1 MKRRS
6 FLKAVSVSAVAA
18 HAAGCASAERRAGLK
33 RVPVVSKPDGGG
45 DHRIRGPFP
54 ILSTPFDESGAVDF
68 KTLAGEARF
77 VEKCGCKGMIW
88 PQSGD
93 SCDLLS
99 VDEKLA
105 GMEAIARE
113 LENSEAVVA
122 FGCQG
127 RGFEDA
133 RACAEFVE
141 KLASKYNIRAAV
153 ISRPP
158 DDGKTEADLEK
169 YYLGLEKTVSR
180 PIIIQTGGGV
190 MYRGPAPSVDLLLKL
205 ARRNPEVFGY
215 IKEESGDS
223 NSRMARE
230 VAEKPVIHTV
240 FSAWGSYQW
249 LYQSRRLGSEGV
261 ITERPAYA
269 DLLSKIWELM
279 ENGDPRGEL
288 DAAFS
293 KYLLML
299 NISQFVPGDLRGGHL
314 YVLRKRGIFKNL
326 VSREYERKGGKP
338 AIPDAPIVRDLKL
351 SQAQV
356 DEIETRF
363 ASLAPYLR
371 V

>member
-1 MKRRS
+1 M
-6 FLKAVSVSAVAA
+6 KAVSVSAVAA

-33 RVPVVSKPDGGG
+33 RVPVVSKPDGAG
-45 DHRIRGPFP
+45 IRESSGPFP
-54 ILSTPFDESGAVDF
+54 ILSTPFEESGAVDF

-180 PIIIQTGGGV
+180 PIT
-190 MYRGPAPSVDLLLKL
+190 S
-205 ARRNPEVFGY
+205 
-215 IKEESGDS
+215 
-223 NSRMARE
+223 
-230 VAEKPVIHTV
+230 
-240 FSAWGSYQW
+240 
-249 LYQSRRLGSEGV
+249 
-261 ITERPAYA
+261 RPAGA
-269 DLLSKIWELM
+269 SCT
-279 ENGDPRGEL
+279 GAPRRR
-288 DAAFS
+288 S
-293 KYLLML
+293 
-299 NISQFVPGDLRGGHL
+299 ICS
-314 YVLRKRGIFKNL
+314 
-326 VSREYERKGGKP
+326 
-338 AIPDAPIVRDLKL
+338 
-351 SQAQV
+351 
-356 DEIETRF
+356 
-363 ASLAPYLR
+363 
-371 V
+371 

>member
-1 MKRRS
+1 MYPSPTGAGIRESAARS
-6 FLKAVSVSAVAA
+6 RF
-18 HAAGCASAERRAGLK
+18 
-33 RVPVVSKPDGGG
+33 
-45 DHRIRGPFP
+45 FP
-54 ILSTPFDESGAVDF
+54 LRLRSPGAVDF

-127 RGFEDA
+127 RGFENA
-133 RACAEFVE
+133 RACAN
-141 KLASKYNIRAAV
+141 LSRSSPSKYNIRAAV

-249 LYQSRRLGSEGV
+249 LYQSRQARQRGRHHRAPRV
-261 ITERPAYA
+261 RRPAR
-269 DLLSKIWELM
+269 
-279 ENGDPRGEL
+279 ENLGTDG
-288 DAAFS
+288 
-293 KYLLML
+293 
-299 NISQFVPGDLRGGHL
+299 
-314 YVLRKRGIFKNL
+314 KR
-326 VSREYERKGGKP
+326 RP
-338 AIPDAPIVRDLKL
+338 AR
-351 SQAQV
+351 
-356 DEIETRF
+356 
-363 ASLAPYLR
+363 
-371 V
+371 

>member
-1 MKRRS
+1 
-6 FLKAVSVSAVAA
+6 
-18 HAAGCASAERRAGLK
+18 
-33 RVPVVSKPDGGG
+33 
-45 DHRIRGPFP
+45 
-54 ILSTPFDESGAVDF
+54 
-68 KTLAGEARF
+68 
-77 VEKCGCKGMIW
+77 MIW
-88 PQSGD
+88 PQSDD

-279 ENGDPRGEL
+279 ENGDRAGARRGVFEIPFN
-288 DAAFS
+288 AKHIA
-293 KYLLML
+293 
-299 NISQFVPGDLRGGHL
+299 VRPG
-314 YVLRKRGIFKNL
+314 
-326 VSREYERKGGKP
+326 
-338 AIPDAPIVRDLKL
+338 
-351 SQAQV
+351 
-356 DEIETRF
+356 RF
-363 ASLAPYLR
+363 ARRAPLRPAQEGNFQKPGFARIRTERRQTCHTGRADSPRFEAFPGAGRRNRDALCEPRAVLARLTRGSASAVLPASA
-371 V
+371 VCGGF